1 MVPFNSLRYSVVKGI
16 ALSTCSLS
24 KPIEISDVMRCST
37 LLFWCG
43 STGLG
48 INVDISVLPS
58 TKTTPTSTILES
70 PA

>member
-24 KPIEISDVMRCST
+24 KPMEFCDMLCST
-37 LLFWCG
+37 SLFWCG

-48 INVDISVLPS
+48 INVDTSVLPS
-58 TKTTPTSTILES
+58 TKTTPTSTILEI